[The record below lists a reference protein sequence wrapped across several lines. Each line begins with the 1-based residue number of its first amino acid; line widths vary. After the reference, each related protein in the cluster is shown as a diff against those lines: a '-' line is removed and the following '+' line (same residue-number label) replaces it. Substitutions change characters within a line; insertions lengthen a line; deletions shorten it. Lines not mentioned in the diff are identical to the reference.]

1 MEESTSRAHWG
12 RALLTVR
19 IAVAAYFTKRRK
31 ERNKMNK
38 AMSIIFVSLAFA
50 GLATAAITPAL
61 VGAPT
66 MEGVNS
72 RWSYEISVDRLAHLI
87 AAKNTPCRSAK
98 LCGSYF
104 TIYDFVGYVAGS
116 ATAPPGWEVQVALKG
131 LTNATQAPTDSPSIV
146 NLTFVY
152 TGPPRSDKGPLAISG
167 FTALSR
173 YGAVNPDG
181 TFTYQSEVDGF
192 SGQAGVDA
200 GVGSIEVP
208 TAEVPITAD
217 RRSFAA
223 PQGWPWRV

>member
-1 MEESTSRAHWG
+1 
-12 RALLTVR
+12 
-19 IAVAAYFTKRRK
+19 
-31 ERNKMNK
+31 MNK
-38 AMSIIFVSLAFA
+38 AMSIICVSLGFA

-61 VGAPT
+61 VGPPT
-66 MEGVNS
+66 VEGVNS
-72 RWSYEISVDRLAHLI
+72 RWSYEISVDRLEHLT

-98 LCGSYF
+98 VCGSFF

-116 ATAPPGWEVQVALKG
+116 ATAPQGWAVQVDLKG

-152 TGPPRSDKGPLAISG
+152 TGPPRSDKGPLDISG
-167 FTALSR
+167 FTALSQ

-181 TFTYQSEVDGF
+181 AFTYQSEVNGF

-208 TAEVPITAD
+208 TAVPVTAD
-217 RRSFAA
+217 RHSFAA
-223 PQGWPWRV
+223 PQRWSWKDSSRCNDLLAAG